1 MRLYGLTNIHLEQV
15 DIFRSKGLKTLDT
28 SINVGFGDLVIS
40 GLYNSTGHIGTV
52 WLQVPVDSLGDKTFN
67 VTLHNFRI
75 SLSLNIDA
83 EAECHKDQVRDVKI
97 TGFQIPM
104 LYDAIEPSFE
114 GMDDAFEAAVQG
126 IVVVVLESQNIL
138 AVTAIKNIVS
148 TYLDNIFC

>member
-1 MRLYGLTNIHLEQV
+1 MKNITVLGKWGNNLYSSSWYG
-15 DIFRSKGLKTLDT
+15 
-28 SINVGFGDLVIS
+28 
-40 GLYNSTGHIGTV
+40 
-52 WLQVPVDSLGDKTFN
+52 
-67 VTLHNFRI
+67 FRI